1 MLETLKPVSWDGVAV
16 RKNLSY
22 YTVAKKKKK
31 VNNFKKV
38 RKEGRK
44 GEGGGRLEGRKE
56 GAKKK

>member
-22 YTVAKKKKK
+22 YTVAKKK
-31 VNNFKKV
+31 VNNFKKL

-44 GEGGGRLEGRKE
+44 GEDGGRLEGRKE

>member
-22 YTVAKKKKK
+22 YTVAKKK
-31 VNNFKKV
+31 VNNFKKL
-38 RKEGRK
+38 RKEGRT